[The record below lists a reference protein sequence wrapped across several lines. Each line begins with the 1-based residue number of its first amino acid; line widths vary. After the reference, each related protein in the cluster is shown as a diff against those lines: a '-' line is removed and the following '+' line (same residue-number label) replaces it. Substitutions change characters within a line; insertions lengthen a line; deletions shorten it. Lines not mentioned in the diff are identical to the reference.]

1 MVLYRIFTQ
10 APANLESDHF
20 SEIRPTPAPAKF
32 SAGFGRCHCSCSIV
46 KTNIADMSGG
56 VLAILISISRPKNT
70 EIIVVLQISSKV
82 ANSDVRNE
90 ALNCTASL

>member
-32 SAGFGRCHCSCSIV
+32 SAGFGSCSTV